1 MNKLE
6 LSLNLI
12 GCEAQLV
19 HNPLT
24 KLIGRFHWGVARK
37 TERVLGG
44 EQTEMDPEAVKA
56 VKPKTFVDR

>member
-24 KLIGRFHWGVARK
+24 KLFG
-37 TERVLGG
+37 RVLTGAWL
-44 EQTEMDPEAVKA
+44 EKLQQTEMDPEAVEA
-56 VKPKTFVDR
+56 VKPKMFVDL